1 MYVGYSMMSLQ
12 TVFLAGLTLICCAWS
27 SPTEIYTPTSSN
39 DINACSI
46 MPFVIAERMHAA
58 KKYLNAFE
66 VVRQKTADQIAEGG
80 LLASGQ
86 AVGELKKDLR
96 ETIGRGA
103 EEKGAGNC
111 EQFEEMVRLMA
122 GQYGGFEGHVVGLGA
137 EEFGFEMQD
146 VGISGGDDVGS

>member
-1 MYVGYSMMSLQ
+1 MMSLQ

-58 KKYLNAFE
+58 KKYRNAFE

-86 AVGELKKDLR
+86 AVGELEKDLR

-103 EEKGAGNC
+103 EEKGAGNG

-122 GQYGGFEGHVVGLGA
+122 GQYAGLRDMWWGLERRSLGLRCRMGGFQEA
-137 EEFGFEMQD
+137 MM
-146 VGISGGDDVGS
+146 